1 MRKRLQPTKLNI
13 FACYLARVMANLH
26 LILCFSPLGEAFR
39 NRLRMFPSL
48 VNCSTIDW
56 FAEWPRE
63 ALHSVA
69 HRLLTEENLEL
80 GERNIHLE
88 SRAVWKSNFTARS
101 TPARRRGGSHIHL
114 ERRIHWKRSER
125 PLQRKRNHSH
135 GREMATSRV
144 DCTHRSLATQVV
156 RHVLQG
162 RPCMISASRGAVA
175 PSRHRRDSPPSDEAV
190 RGLIFDFE
198 RISHTGFRRET

>member
-1 MRKRLQPTKLNI
+1 MSTQGDVPNLYAPEDDETITTACKQDCLRKRLQPTKLNI

-80 GERNIHLE
+80 GDKNVHLE
-88 SRAVWKSNFTARS
+88 SRAARKSKVYGALVLHRRVDRHAIFMI
-101 TPARRRGGSHIHL
+101 PARWRGGSRRSTSAEHRGRSNRL
-114 ERRIHWKRSER
+114 EFDKETT
-125 PLQRKRNHSH
+125 L
-135 GREMATSRV
+135 MAVRWPRV
-144 DCTHRSLATQVV
+144 ASTASHRSLAAQVV

-162 RPCMISASRGAVA
+162 RAR
-175 PSRHRRDSPPSDEAV
+175 V
-190 RGLIFDFE
+190 R
-198 RISHTGFRRET
+198 S

>member
-88 SRAVWKSNFTARS
+88 SRAAWKSNFTARS
-101 TPARRRGGSHIHL
+101 TPARRRGGSTIHL
-114 ERRIHWKRSER
+114 EGRTASSAKKK
-125 PLQRKRNHSH
+125 PL
-135 GREMATSRV
+135 AWT
-144 DCTHRSLATQVV
+144 
-156 RHVLQG
+156 
-162 RPCMISASRGAVA
+162 
-175 PSRHRRDSPPSDEAV
+175 
-190 RGLIFDFE
+190 
-198 RISHTGFRRET
+198 

>member
-1 MRKRLQPTKLNI
+1 
-13 FACYLARVMANLH
+13 MANLH

-80 GERNIHLE
+80 GEKNIHLE
-88 SRAVWKSNFTARS
+88 S
-101 TPARRRGGSHIHL
+101 
-114 ERRIHWKRSER
+114 
-125 PLQRKRNHSH
+125 
-135 GREMATSRV
+135 
-144 DCTHRSLATQVV
+144 C
-156 RHVLQG
+156 
-162 RPCMISASRGAVA
+162 
-175 PSRHRRDSPPSDEAV
+175 
-190 RGLIFDFE
+190 
-198 RISHTGFRRET
+198 

>member
-88 SRAVWKSNFTARS
+88 SRAVWTSNFTARS
-101 TPARRRGGSHIHL
+101 RGGSHIHL
-114 ERRIHWKRSER
+114 EGRTASSAKKK
-125 PLQRKRNHSH
+125 PL
-135 GREMATSRV
+135 AWT
-144 DCTHRSLATQVV
+144 
-156 RHVLQG
+156 
-162 RPCMISASRGAVA
+162 
-175 PSRHRRDSPPSDEAV
+175 
-190 RGLIFDFE
+190 
-198 RISHTGFRRET
+198 